1 MLKDELRDNRFDSLI
16 SETIKH
22 LVDGYINEAGEGFV
36 EIANYFAKAGLL
48 QESFENMRKYI
59 IKSAMQ
65 RTGDTGFIL
74 AKLQEIDKS
83 LREKRDLHN
92 IVKH

>member
-1 MLKDELRDNRFDSLI
+1 MLKDEIRDNRFDSLI

-22 LVDGYINEAGEGFV
+22 LSDGYINDAGEGFV
-36 EIANYFAKAGLL
+36 EIARYFANAGLP

-59 IKSAMQ
+59 IKMSVK
-65 RTGDTGFIL
+65 RTGDIPFIL